1 MAMTM
6 THTGLGRV
14 DLCVERLCQEGCSK
28 VTEYIRLLQSGQQL
42 PELAGLTPAE
52 VKAVLEELIS
62 VMAAYQ
68 GTCKS

>member
-1 MAMTM
+1 MAL
-6 THTGLGRV
+6 THTGQSRV

-28 VTEYIRLLQSGQQL
+28 VTEYIESLQSGKQL
-42 PELAGLTPAE
+42 PELAGLAPVE
-52 VKAVLEELIS
+52 VKAVLDELVS

>member
-1 MAMTM
+1 MAV
-6 THTGLGRV
+6 THTGQSRV

-28 VTEYIRLLQSGQQL
+28 VTEYIESLQSGKQL
-42 PELAGLTPAE
+42 PELAGLAPVE
-52 VKAVLEELIS
+52 VKAVLDELVS

>member
-1 MAMTM
+1 MAV
-6 THTGLGRV
+6 THTRQSRV

-28 VTEYIRLLQSGQQL
+28 VTEYIESLQSGKQL
-42 PELAGLTPAE
+42 PELAGLEPVE
-52 VKAVLEELIS
+52 VKAVLDELVS

>member
-1 MAMTM
+1 MAVTL
-6 THTGLGRV
+6 TGQSRV

-28 VTEYIRLLQSGQQL
+28 VTEYIELLQSGKQL
-42 PELAGLTPAE
+42 PELAGLTPVE
-52 VKAVLEELIS
+52 VKAVLDELVS

>member
-1 MAMTM
+1 MAV
-6 THTGLGRV
+6 THTRQSRV

-28 VTEYIRLLQSGQQL
+28 VTEYIELLQSGKQL
-42 PELAGLTPAE
+42 PELAGLAPVE
-52 VKAVLEELIS
+52 VKAVLDELVS